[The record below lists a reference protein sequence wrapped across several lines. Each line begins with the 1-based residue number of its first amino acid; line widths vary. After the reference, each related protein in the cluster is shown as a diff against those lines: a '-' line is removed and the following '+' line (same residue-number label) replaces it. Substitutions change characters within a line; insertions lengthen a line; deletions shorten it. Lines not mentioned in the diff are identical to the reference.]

1 MSFSSEVKEEISK
14 ITNLKDKEAVRFEL
28 IGYLIS
34 NNCTVSKNKIRFST
48 ENEYNINRLNKLLI
62 NLDIYYDIELQ
73 GNIYIIKFEK
83 EELKNIQ
90 ELEINN
96 QIITCNI
103 EKQYIENENLVK
115 SLVRGTFLG
124 GGSINNPNNKYH
136 LEIVF
141 SNKENAIFV
150 KTLLEIFYIK
160 TKELKRDKGYSLYIK
175 EGEEISKLL
184 AMIGASKAVLK
195 YEEIRVIRDTRNN
208 VNRIVNCET
217 ANLSKTINAA
227 VKQIEDIKLIQKL
240 NKFEKMPEVLK
251 EIANKRIENPDA
263 SLIEL
268 GNMLKEPVGKSGV
281 NYRLKK
287 IHEIAEELRK
297 N

>member
-1 MSFSSEVKEEISK
+1 MSFSSKVKEEISK
-14 ITNLKDKEAVRFEL
+14 ISNLKDKENVKYEL
-28 IGYLIS
+28 IGYLLS
-34 NNCTVSKNKIRFST
+34 NNTAILKNKIKFST
-48 ENEYNINRLNKLLI
+48 ENQYNINRLNKLLI

-73 GNIYIIKFEK
+73 GNTYIIKFEK
-83 EELKNIQ
+83 KEISKIPEICIEQ
-90 ELEINN
+90 EK
-96 QIITCNI
+96 IIYNAKTSH
-103 EKQYIENENLVK
+103 ENFIK
-115 SLVRGTFLG
+115 SIVRGCFLG

-141 SNKENAIFV
+141 SDKENALVV
-150 KTLLEIFYIK
+150 KELLQLYSIK
-160 TKELKRDKGYSLYIK
+160 TKEFKRDKGYSLYIK
-175 EGEEISKLL
+175 EGEEISKFL
-184 AMIGASKAVLK
+184 AMIGASKAVLE
-195 YEEIRVIRDTRNN
+195 YEEIRVLRDTRNN

-217 ANLSKTINAA
+217 ANLNKTITAA
-227 VKQIEDIKLIQKL
+227 VKQIEDIKLIKKL
-240 NKFEKMPEVLK
+240 NEFEKLPESLK

-268 GNMLKEPVGKSGV
+268 GNMLIEPIGKSGV

>member
-1 MSFSSEVKEEISK
+1 MSFSSEVKEEVSK
-14 ITNLKDKEAVRFEL
+14 IANLKDKESVKYEL

-34 NNCTVSKNKIRFST
+34 NNISIQKDKIRFST
-48 ENEYNINRLNKLLI
+48 ENEYNINRFNKLLI

-73 GNIYIIKFEK
+73 GNTYIIKFDK
-83 EELKNIQ
+83 EEIEKLQ
-90 ELEINN
+90 EIIINKE
-96 QIITCNI
+96 IITCNI
-103 EKQYIENENLVK
+103 KDIKNENLIK
-115 SLVRGTFLG
+115 AIVRGSFLG

-141 SNKENAIFV
+141 SNKENALYI
-150 KTLLEIFYIK
+150 KTLLGIFEIR

-195 YEEIRVIRDTRNN
+195 YEEIRVLRDTRNN

-217 ANLSKTINAA
+217 ANLNKTINAS
-227 VKQIEDIKLIQKL
+227 VKQIEDIKLIKKH
-240 NKFEKMPEVLK
+240 NKFENLPDNLK
-251 EIANKRIENPDA
+251 EIANKRVENPDA

-268 GNMLKEPVGKSGV
+268 GNMLLEPIGKSGV

>member
-14 ITNLKDKEAVRFEL
+14 ISNLKDKESVKYEL

-34 NNCTVSKNKIRFST
+34 NNSSIVKNKIRFST
-48 ENEYNINRLNKLLI
+48 ENQYNINRLNKLLI
-62 NLDIYYDIELQ
+62 NLNIYYNIEFQ
-73 GNIYIIKFEK
+73 GNTYTIKFEK
-83 EELKNIQ
+83 K
-90 ELEINN
+90 ELEK
-96 QIITCNI
+96 ITEINI
-103 EKQYIENENLVK
+103 EKEKIIYNEKIENENLIK

-141 SNKENAIFV
+141 ANKDNALLIKYLLDIFS
-150 KTLLEIFYIK
+150 IK

-175 EGEEISKLL
+175 EGEGISKFL

-195 YEEIRVIRDTRNN
+195 YEEIRVLRDTRNN
-208 VNRIVNCET
+208 INRIVNCET
-217 ANLSKTINAA
+217 ANLNKTITAS
-227 VKQIEDIKLIQKL
+227 VKQIEDIKLIKKR
-240 NKFEKMPEVLK
+240 NKFEKLPENLK
-251 EIANKRIENPDA
+251 DIANKRLENPDA
-263 SLIEL
+263 SLVEL
-268 GNMLKEPVGKSGV
+268 GNMLLEPVGKSGV

-297 N
+297 S